1 VKKAIVATVALMAVG
16 GWVWAGQDMGGK
28 AQEPPPMPKPSKE
41 HGYLKEGAGTWDYVM
56 KFKMGPDAPET
67 EVKGVETV
75 QMLGEFWAIFD
86 IKTDNMMGM
95 AWHGHGT
102 IGYDPDKK
110 KYVGTFIDSL
120 SPDRM
125 LGEGTLDAAGK
136 VLTMMWEGKDHET
149 GKVGKM
155 REVSERKDK
164 DNGTMTMHRTGPDG
178 KESVLFTINYTRK
191 K

>member
-1 VKKAIVATVALMAVG
+1 MKRVLIILTVPVFACGL
-16 GWVWAGQDMGGK
+16 VWASQEMGGK

-41 HGYLKEGAGTWDYVM
+41 HGFLKEGAGTWDYVM
-56 KFKMGPDAPET
+56 KFKMGPDAPEQ
-67 EVKGVETV
+67 EIKGIETV
-75 QMLGEFWAIFD
+75 QMLGEFWVIFD

-102 IGYDPDKK
+102 LGYDPDKK

-125 LGEGTLDAAGK
+125 LGEGTVDAAGK
-136 VLTMMWEGKDHET
+136 VLTMIWEGKDHET
-149 GKVGKM
+149 GKAGKL

-164 DNGTMTMHRTGPDG
+164 DNGTMTMYRTGADG
-178 KESVLFTINYTRK
+178 KEVVHFTINYTRK